1 MEIIGI
7 YIMLGVLV
15 NLLIDLLFS
24 QLEKRNY
31 VNVTEEDIER
41 FDNMTRFIV
50 LLIWPIFV
58 VYVIISILKEYTK

>member
-1 MEIIGI
+1 MKVVGI
-7 YIMLGVLV
+7 YILLGVLV

-24 QLEKRNY
+24 HLEKRNY

>member
-1 MEIIGI
+1 MKVVGI
-7 YIMLGVLV
+7 YILLGVLV

-24 QLEKRNY
+24 HLEKRNY

-58 VYVIISILKEYTK
+58 VYVII

>member
-1 MEIIGI
+1 
-7 YIMLGVLV
+7 MLGVLV